1 MIRFSSPPDNAV
13 AATYQYLKAI
23 GAKVTEETVEETL
36 KNHPDYPSLLA
47 TSDALNE
54 WKIENVAARI
64 TREQLSE
71 LPTPF
76 LTHLYVDGGIFALVK
91 SVKNDVV
98 EWIHTKEGSKRYKTE
113 DFLKKWNGVV
123 LMAETN
129 TDSGEKNFTEN
140 NKNEILSNLRTP
152 VLLLGATLLV
162 IGIFYYNFSTNWHYN
177 ALLLTK
183 LAGVIISGLLLWQS
197 IDKNNP
203 FINNLCQAGGKAN
216 CNAILSSNASQVTT
230 WLSWS
235 EVGFFYFAGGF
246 VALLINP
253 SSIFILWGIGATTLF
268 YTFWSIY
275 YQAFVAKQWCTLCL
289 AVQLLIIVEFLLNIN
304 NFSELNTKVLAIT
317 FSDFVAPLLGT
328 GGAVLFWIFL
338 KPILQKSQQVKP
350 LKNDLRRFKN
360 NPDLFLSLLQKQSE
374 MPFIPLNMQTIIMGN
389 HNAEHTLTMVTNPF
403 CQPCAKTHKVVEDL
417 LSTSENINCQ
427 VIFSASNSQGDKRGI
442 VARTILS
449 LARDQ
454 QAEALHQWYKN
465 EERNVEK
472 WREKLGVIE
481 EKKAESILEQHTTWC
496 EIAKVEGTPTL
507 YLNGFK
513 MPDLYRLPDFKRV
526 LRFLPTM
533 DLQIEN
539 KF

>member
-1 MIRFSSPPDNAV
+1 MKKECLIFVYCQTIKILPPVMIRFSSPPDNAV

-64 TREQLSE
+64 TPEQMSE

-98 EWIHTKEGSKRYKTE
+98 EWTHTKEGSKRYKTE

-140 NKNEILSNLRTP
+140 NKKEILSNLRTP

-183 LAGVIISGLLLWQS
+183 FAGVIISGLLLWQS

-216 CNAILSSNASQVTT
+216 CNAILSSNASHK
-230 WLSWS
+230 
-235 EVGFFYFAGGF
+235 YA
-246 VALLINP
+246 
-253 SSIFILWGIGATTLF
+253 
-268 YTFWSIY
+268 
-275 YQAFVAKQWCTLCL
+275 
-289 AVQLLIIVEFLLNIN
+289 N
-304 NFSELNTKVLAIT
+304 N
-317 FSDFVAPLLGT
+317 
-328 GGAVLFWIFL
+328 
-338 KPILQKSQQVKP
+338 
-350 LKNDLRRFKN
+350 N
-360 NPDLFLSLLQKQSE
+360 N
-374 MPFIPLNMQTIIMGN
+374 G
-389 HNAEHTLTMVTNPF
+389 
-403 CQPCAKTHKVVEDL
+403 
-417 LSTSENINCQ
+417 
-427 VIFSASNSQGDKRGI
+427 
-442 VARTILS
+442 
-449 LARDQ
+449 
-454 QAEALHQWYKN
+454 
-465 EERNVEK
+465 
-472 WREKLGVIE
+472 
-481 EKKAESILEQHTTWC
+481 ES
-496 EIAKVEGTPTL
+496 
-507 YLNGFK
+507 
-513 MPDLYRLPDFKRV
+513 
-526 LRFLPTM
+526 
-533 DLQIEN
+533 
-539 KF
+539 